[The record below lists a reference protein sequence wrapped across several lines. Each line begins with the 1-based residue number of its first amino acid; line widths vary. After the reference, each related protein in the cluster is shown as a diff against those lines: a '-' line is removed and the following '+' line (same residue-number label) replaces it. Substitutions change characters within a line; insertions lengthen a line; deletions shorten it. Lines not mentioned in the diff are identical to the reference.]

1 MKRLLLVLALT
12 ILVAACASTSPITKK
27 TDQPTSKDQT
37 NTGMVL
43 PTEEKAFVKAIRNFD
58 RKAIIAQW
66 GEPAKADDV
75 KIKGTN
81 KIIASIWHYH
91 YVNTDENGNYLIDVE
106 LPKELITTYG
116 KTIEFKHEM
125 KGTAE
130 IITEDL
136 RLIERFFYQL
146 KNILK

>member
-91 YVNTDENGNYLIDVE
+91 YVNTDENGNYFETTELDFIDDKVVQVVFLNNDGSDTVE
-106 LPKELITTYG
+106 NKSQPDEIPK
-116 KTIEFKHEM
+116 
-125 KGTAE
+125 
-130 IITEDL
+130 
-136 RLIERFFYQL
+136 
-146 KNILK
+146 N